1 MAVPHV
7 QAADGIHSGFD
18 RPNLAPAAASP
29 RRTGGVSAASPAV
42 RTLQAAGDPNVAR
55 EVVTDQLDRFTHQ
68 LLPPLIA
75 RFLEKHWRAALM
87 RVHVIEGEHSQ
98 SWTDLLASTEDLVW
112 SVLPKT
118 DEESRKKLFALL
130 PGLLRRLHAGLESL
144 GLPAADEDAFFAEL
158 AKLHVTALHPEPQ
171 ALSQAPERSAQTPS
185 PVHPPSADAGEVA
198 PETANPPECVQQPEC
213 ESPAQAAP
221 IPSEPSIDPVASLG
235 LGAVVEFRGIGAC
248 SRSMALTWI
257 SGKGGV
263 FLFKCRNGS
272 DTLALTASR
281 LAERLHEGSAQIYG

>member
-7 QAADGIHSGFD
+7 QPAERIHSGFD

-29 RRTGGVSAASPAV
+29 RRIDGVLGASPAV

-55 EVVTDQLDRFTHQ
+55 EVVSDQLDRFTHQ

-98 SWTDLLASTEDLVW
+98 SWSDLLGSTEDLVW

-118 DEESRKKLFALL
+118 DDESRKKLFALL
-130 PGLLRRLHAGLESL
+130 PGLLRRLHAGLDSL
-144 GLPAADEDAFFAEL
+144 GLPAAEEDAFFAEL

-171 ALSQAPERSAQTPS
+171 ALGKAPS
-185 PVHPPSADAGEVA
+185 PVHPPLADAVEMA
-198 PETANPPECVQQPEC
+198 QEAANPPECIEQPVC
-213 ESPAQAAP
+213 ESPPDVAP
-221 IPSEPSIDPVASLG
+221 IPSDPPVDPVASLC
-235 LGAVVEFRGIGAC
+235 LGEVVEFRGIGAC

-281 LAERLHEGSAQIYG
+281 LAERLREGSAQIYR

>member
-1 MAVPHV
+1 M
-7 QAADGIHSGFD
+7 AADTQPRHGAQG
-18 RPNLAPAAASP
+18 ASP
-29 RRTGGVSAASPAV
+29 RV
-42 RTLQAAGDPNVAR
+42 RTLQASGDPNVAR
-55 EVVTDQLDRFTHQ
+55 EVVSDQLDRFTHQ

-87 RVHVIEGEHSQ
+87 RVHVIEGQHSQ
-98 SWTDLLASTEDLVW
+98 SWSDLLGSTEDLVW

-118 DEESRKKLFALL
+118 DEESRKKLFVLL

-144 GLPAADEDAFFAEL
+144 GLPAAEEDAFFAEL

-171 ALSQAPERSAQTPS
+171 APS
-185 PVHPPSADAGEVA
+185 PVHPPSADAGAVA
-198 PETANPPECVQQPEC
+198 PETPNPPECVQQPEC

-221 IPSEPSIDPVASLG
+221 IPSEPPADPVASLG
-235 LGAVVEFRGIGAC
+235 LGTVVEFRGIGTC

-281 LAERLHEGSAQIYG
+281 LAERLHEGSAQIDR